1 MNQTATARR
10 KRRDL
15 RYATLNQL
23 HKNLKQNA
31 MNTKS
36 STLLLFLVAALLA
49 STARAGTVNISLVP
63 VGDPG
68 NVADPLTG
76 YGSVSYTYSMGEF
89 DVTIGQ
95 YCQFLNAVAATDT
108 YGLYNPGMAPGQVFR
123 TLGIAQSGSSGN
135 YSYSVAGSYGQAANC
150 PIFDI
155 NWGDAARFVNWLAN
169 GEPTGSEGTATTE
182 AGPYTLDGATGTA
195 ALMAVTR
202 NPGSHWVLPTVD
214 EWYKSAYY
222 SGGGINSSYW
232 TYATQSNAT
241 PSNALS
247 AMGTNNANFVVAD
260 NGPPNY
266 GFTDY
271 LNGLTPVGAFAASP
285 SAYGT
290 FDQNGD
296 VYQWNETAFFG
307 NSRGCRGGAYGDGAG
322 GMMSTTNEGSP
333 PANTSSEFGFRVA
346 YVPEPASVWMLLAG
360 VTMVLLKRQ
369 LFLNQGKKG

>member
-1 MNQTATARR
+1 
-10 KRRDL
+10 
-15 RYATLNQL
+15 
-23 HKNLKQNA
+23 

-135 YSYSVAGSYGQAANC
+135 YSYSVAGSYNQAANC
-150 PIFDI
+150 PIFDVS
-155 NWGDAARFVNWLAN
+155 WGDAARFVNWLAN
-169 GEPTGSEGTATTE
+169 GQPTGPEGPLTTE
-182 AGPYTLDGATGTA
+182 NGTYSLNGGTSNA
-195 ALMAVTR
+195 ALMLVSR
-202 NPGSHWVLPTVD
+202 NPGSTWVLPTVN

-222 SGGGINSSYW
+222 SGGGTDSAYW
-232 TYATQSNAT
+232 TYATQSDTT
-241 PSNALS
+241 PSNVLS
-247 AMGTNNANFVVAD
+247 ATGTNNANFVTTD

-266 GFTDY
+266 GFTDHT
-271 LNGLTPVGAFAASP
+271 NFLTPVGAFADSP

-290 FDQNGD
+290 FDQSGD
-296 VYQWNETAFFG
+296 VWQWNETAYG
-307 NSRGCRGGAYGDGAG
+307 GVGRGSYGGSYAG
-322 GMMSTTNEGSP
+322 EFIGL
-333 PANTSSEFGFRVA
+333 TSSDGGNDYPTSEGPTEGFRVA
-346 YVPEPASVWMLLAG
+346 YVPEPGGLCLLIVGAIVFSLTKFVRVWE
-360 VTMVLLKRQ
+360 RDES
-369 LFLNQGKKG
+369 